1 MRCVHSTLDEACGG
15 DERYYALSQFLSE
28 QSDEATLAHHLR
40 ASMLRAMEATRE
52 ALHRDGI
59 TALHD
64 AFSRDWARR
73 MREDIDTAFS
83 AAIARPGGAVP
94 RGPQRYYVEIHP
106 GQLRGY
112 VELVTHPWVVAVC
125 ETILGPRYEIVE
137 LGFDIPFP
145 GAKNQPWHRD
155 FPSPK
160 ETYEQRRLTSLAFNL
175 TAVDTTPEMGPL
187 EIAPGTQWE
196 PGLDFAHQMFPGEH
210 EWPRYAAIAQ
220 QKLPRMGDISARSA
234 LTIHRGTAHPSPIAR
249 PVLVLGVDAP
259 GAGHG
264 ALHDQ
269 LVTHAEYAALPTR
282 VREHLVCR
290 VVEEIVPIVQKHT
303 IKGLLTPTP

>member
-1 MRCVHSTLDEACGG
+1 MNAV
-15 DERYYALSQFLSE
+15 
-28 QSDEATLAHHLR
+28 
-40 ASMLRAMEATRE
+40 RE
-52 ALHRDGI
+52 ALYTDGI
-59 TALHD
+59 TALQG
-64 AFSRDWARR
+64 AFSRAWAQR
-73 MREDIDTAFS
+73 MREDIDAAFN

-112 VELVTHPWVVAVC
+112 VDLVTHPWVVAVC

-175 TAVDTTPEMGPL
+175 TAVDTIPDMGPL

-196 PGLDFAHQMFPGEH
+196 SGLEFEHQMFPSQR
-210 EWPRYAAIAQ
+210 EWPRYAALAQ
-220 QKLPRMGDISARSA
+220 PKLPRMGDISARSA
-234 LTIHRGTAHPSPIAR
+234 LTIHRGTENRSAYPR

-259 GAGHG
+259 GAGHA

-269 LVTHAEYAALPTR
+269 LVTPAEYAAFPAT
-282 VREHLVCR
+282 VRDHLVCR
-290 VVEEIVPIVQKHT
+290 VVDEIEPIVQKHQ
-303 IKGLLTPTP
+303 IAGLLAPTP

>member
-1 MRCVHSTLDEACGG
+1 
-15 DERYYALSQFLSE
+15 
-28 QSDEATLAHHLR
+28 
-40 ASMLRAMEATRE
+40 MEAVRE
-52 ALHRDGI
+52 ALYSEGV
-59 TALHD
+59 TALRG
-64 AFSRDWARR
+64 AFSRAWVQR
-73 MREDIDTAFS
+73 MREDIDAAFA

-112 VELVTHPWVVAVC
+112 VELVSHPWVVAVC
-125 ETILGPRYEIVE
+125 ETILGPSYEIVE

-145 GAKNQPWHRD
+145 GAKDQPWHRD
-155 FPSPK
+155 FASPK

-175 TAVDTTPEMGPL
+175 TAVDTIPEMGPV

-196 PGLDFAHQMFPGEH
+196 SGLDFTRQMFPPEC
-210 EWPRYAAIAQ
+210 EWGRYAAIAQ
-220 QKLPRMGDISARSA
+220 PKLPRVGDISVRSA
-234 LTIHRGTAHPSPIAR
+234 LTIHRGTENRSTQPR

-259 GAGHG
+259 GAGHA

-269 LVTHAEYAALPTR
+269 LVTHAEYAAFPAS

-290 VVEEIVPIVQKHT
+290 VVDEIVPITQKHT
-303 IKGLLTPTP
+303 IDGLLTPAP